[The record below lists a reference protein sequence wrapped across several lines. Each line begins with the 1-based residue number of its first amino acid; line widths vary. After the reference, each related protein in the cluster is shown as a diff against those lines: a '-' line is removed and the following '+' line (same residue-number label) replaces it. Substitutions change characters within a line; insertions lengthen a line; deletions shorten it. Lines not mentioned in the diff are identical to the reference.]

1 HIAGD
6 GWSLPP
12 LKRDLDTAYT
22 ARLRGESPQW
32 TPLPVQY
39 ADYTLWQQELDITEQ
54 LDYWRTALDGLP
66 DRIELPADR
75 PHPARASYRG
85 EMLPFQ
91 WDTGLRD
98 GLTELARACG
108 ASVFMVVHAGL
119 TALLSRL
126 GAGTDI
132 PVGTSVAGR
141 TDKALDDLVGFF
153 VNTLV
158 LRVDTGG
165 DPSFRELVARA
176 RERGLDAYAHQD
188 VPFERLVE
196 AVNPVRSLAYH
207 PLCQTVI
214 AWQNNAVADL
224 RLPGLTVTEE
234 PVRTGTARA
243 DLTFFVGE
251 RDGIGG
257 AVEYNSD
264 IFDRSTVESLVARL
278 ERLLRTVVA
287 DPDLP
292 LHAID
297 PLTEDEHERLAAE
310 WVETAVPA
318 LGDLLAG
325 NAPDRTALV
334 FGDRRLTY
342 AELDAA
348 ADGLARALVARGA
361 GPETVVALALPR
373 SVELVVALVAV
384 LRSGAAYLPLDL
396 NHPAER
402 IALML
407 ADADPQLVIGDG
419 DGWLPDRVVGPHAT
433 DDVELPATHPDNT
446 AYVIFT
452 SGSTGRPKA
461 VAGTRRALA
470 NRLHWGRG
478 LGGGIRVAKSA
489 LTFIDGSTELL
500 GGLVAGDT
508 VLLADDATAADPL
521 ALARLVDRHQATTL
535 TVVPSL
541 LSTLVTDTPGLGSVT
556 TWITSGEALPATV
569 AELVAAR
576 WPGARLV
583 NLYGCSEVAGDSLE
597 HRWQA
602 GEGPVPIGRPVA
614 NTRAYVLDAAL
625 RPVPPG
631 VRGELYLAG
640 DGLARGYLGQAA
652 RTAERFVAD
661 PFGPAGTRMYR
672 TGDLARRRAD
682 GVLEF
687 LGRADQQVKI
697 RGMRV
702 EPGEVEAALTAHPDV
717 TAAAVTARDGRLI
730 GYTAG
735 TASPAQ
741 LREFLARRLPDHLVP
756 AHIVVLDALP
766 HNPNGKL
773 DRAALPEPELTVDD
787 RAPRTPAEQALCD
800 LFAEVLGL
808 PRVGPDSGFFALGG
822 HSLLATRLV
831 SRIRGV
837 LGVEVPI
844 RAVFDAPTPA
854 RLAELLD
861 PDRDARPAPR
871 PRDRPAEVP
880 LSFAQLRLWFLDRL
894 SGPSSTYNI
903 PWAWRLSGPV
913 DVPALR
919 AALADVAD
927 RHEVLRTLIVESG
940 GRPRQ
945 VVVEA
950 EPVLQVETVDE
961 SRVAGRLAEIA
972 GHCFAID
979 TEIPVRAALLSS
991 GPQVHVFV
999 LLVHHI
1005 AGDGWSLPPLR
1016 RDLDAAY
1023 RARLAGEPPQWT
1035 RLPIQYADYTLWQ
1048 RDLLGERHDVT
1059 GDATGGASSV
1069 LGRQTAYWRETL
1081 AGLPDELALP
1091 TDRPRPPRS
1100 TNRGG
1105 TVPVAVSAG
1114 VHRRLREL
1122 AQDNDASLFMVLQAG
1137 LAALLTRLG
1146 AGTDIPLGSPVAGR
1160 TDHALDDLAGF
1171 FVNNLVL
1178 RTDTGG
1184 DPTFRELVRRVR
1196 ETDLA
1201 AYANQD
1207 LPFERLV
1214 ELLNPARSLAR
1225 HPLFQ
1230 VMLAFYQAST
1240 ERERLLGLDAEY
1252 TDAGLRQ
1259 AKFDLSFDLV
1269 ERRTPDGT
1277 PAGIEGVI
1285 EYSVDLFD
1293 ESSVHT
1299 LASRLVR
1306 LITAAVANP
1315 DAPIGRL
1322 DVLSQAER
1330 HQLLEEW
1337 GTGEPVRGAAGTV
1350 PELFAAQAAAT
1361 PDAPALSDDHLDL
1374 TFAELDART
1383 GRLARVLAAAGAG
1396 PERIVAIA
1404 LPRSARVFE
1413 AILGVLRAG
1422 AAYLPIDPD
1431 QPLDRIA
1438 GVLADAAPVLVL
1450 TDRDVALPD
1459 GSRRLHLDDVDH
1471 LPEAPV
1477 TPPGPRNPAYVIY
1490 TSGST
1495 GRPKGVVVPHAGLAN
1510 LFHSHR
1516 ETLYRPVGRGMRVA
1530 HAWSFSF
1537 DASWQPQLWLL
1548 DGHCVHVVDDDTRR
1562 DPARLAAVIRERD
1575 IDFVELTP
1583 SHLAQ
1588 VAAAGVIEN
1597 GECPLRV
1604 VGVGGEAVPQQLWE
1618 RLRELPGTAA
1628 YNLYGPTESTVDAL
1642 VGRVADAERPVV
1654 GRPVHGTGAYVLDT
1668 GLEPVPEGVPGELY
1682 LAGAGLARGYLGQ
1695 TARTAERFVANPFG
1709 PAGARMYRT
1718 GDLVRWRSGQLEY
1731 LGRTDDQVKIRG
1743 FRVEPAEVE
1752 AVLARHDDVTDA
1764 VVVVREDR
1772 PGDRRL
1778 VAYTVPAGADPRA
1791 LRDFAGRSLPA
1802 YMVPAAVVP
1811 MPAFPVTPN
1820 GKLDRAALP
1829 APAAAPL
1836 GRPPET
1842 TRQEV
1847 LCGLFAEVLGVP
1859 AVGIDDDLFALGGHS
1874 MLLVRLRLRI
1884 REETGAD
1891 LPVAEF
1897 FRNPTVAGLAARLT
1911 ETEGC

>member
-1 HIAGD
+1 
-6 GWSLPP
+6 
-12 LKRDLDTAYT
+12 
-22 ARLRGESPQW
+22 
-32 TPLPVQY
+32 
-39 ADYTLWQQELDITEQ
+39 
-54 LDYWRTALDGLP
+54 
-66 DRIELPADR
+66 
-75 PHPARASYRG
+75 
-85 EMLPFQ
+85 M
-91 WDTGLRD
+91 
-98 GLTELARACG
+98 
-108 ASVFMVVHAGL
+108 
-119 TALLSRL
+119 
-126 GAGTDI
+126 
-132 PVGTSVAGR
+132 
-141 TDKALDDLVGFF
+141 
-153 VNTLV
+153 NTLV
-158 LRVDTGG
+158 LRVSTDG
-165 DPSFRELVARA
+165 DPSFRELVGRV

-196 AVNPVRSLAYH
+196 AINPARSLAYH
-207 PLCQTVI
+207 PLCQTMI
-214 AWQNNAVADL
+214 AWQNNALADL

-251 RDGIGG
+251 RDGIRG

-264 IFDRSTVESLVARL
+264 IFDRSTVDSLLARL
-278 ERLLRTVVA
+278 ERLLRAVIA

-292 LHAID
+292 LSAID
-297 PLTEDEHERLAAE
+297 LLTADEHDRFATE
-310 WVETAVPA
+310 WASTAVAVP
-318 LGDLLAG
+318 GDVAG
-325 NAPDRTALV
+325 LVAGPSDRTALV

-342 AELDAA
+342 AELHAA
-348 ADGLARALVARGA
+348 ADGLARALAARGA

-373 SVELVVALVAV
+373 SVELVVALLAV
-384 LRSGAAYLPLDL
+384 LRCGAAYLPLDL

-402 IALML
+402 IELML
-407 ADADPQLVIGDG
+407 ADARPHLVVSDG
-419 DGWLPDRVVGPHAT
+419 DEWLPDRVVRPHETA
-433 DDVELPATHPDNT
+433 DAELPAVHPDNT

-478 LGGGIRVAKSA
+478 LGGGVRVAKSA

-508 VLLADDATAADPL
+508 VLLADDTTATDPL
-521 ALARLVDRHQATTL
+521 ALARLVDRHGATTI

-541 LSTLVTDTPGLGSVT
+541 LSTLVTEAAGLDSVT
-556 TWITSGEALPATV
+556 TWITSGEALTATV
-569 AELVAAR
+569 AGAVAAR
-576 WPGARLV
+576 WPAARLV

-614 NTRAYVLDAAL
+614 NTRAYVLDATL

-640 DGLARGYLGQAA
+640 DGLARGYLGRTA

-661 PFGPAGTRMYR
+661 PFGPAGSRMYR
-672 TGDLARRRAD
+672 TGDLARRRPD
-682 GVLEF
+682 GALEF

-697 RGMRV
+697 RGMRI

-717 TAAAVTARDGRLI
+717 TAAAVVARDDRLV
-730 GYTAG
+730 GYAAG
-735 TASPAQ
+735 HANPAQ

-756 AHIVVLDALP
+756 AHLLVLDALP
-766 HNPNGKL
+766 LNPNGKL
-773 DRAALPEPELTVDD
+773 DRHALPEPAPVVDD
-787 RAPRTPAEQALCD
+787 REPHTPTEQALCD
-800 LFAEVLGL
+800 LFAEVLEL

-861 PDRDARPAPR
+861 PGRDTRPAPR
-871 PRDRPAEVP
+871 RRDRPAHVP
-880 LSFAQLRLWFLDRL
+880 LSYAQQRLWFLDRL
-894 SGPSSTYNI
+894 SGPSTTYNI
-903 PWAWRLSGPV
+903 PWAWRLSGRV

-919 AALADVAD
+919 AALADVVN

-940 GRPRQ
+940 GIPHQ

-950 EPVLQVETVDE
+950 EPVLLVETVGEAED
-961 SRVAGRLAEIA
+961 RLAEIA
-972 GHCFAID
+972 GHRFAID
-979 TEIPVRAALLSS
+979 TEIPVRAALLST
-991 GPQVHVFV
+991 GPESHVFV

-1023 RARLAGEPPQWT
+1023 RARLAGDAPQWT
-1035 RLPIQYADYTLWQ
+1035 RLPVQYADYTLWQ
-1048 RDLLGERHDVT
+1048 RDLLGDED
-1059 GDATGGASSV
+1059 DESSV
-1069 LGRQTAYWRETL
+1069 LGRQAAYWRATL

-1091 TDRPRPPRS
+1091 ADRPRLPQS

-1105 TVPVAVSAG
+1105 TVPVTVPPE

-1122 AQDNDASLFMVLQAG
+1122 AHGSDASLFMVLQAC

-1146 AGTDIPLGSPVAGR
+1146 AGTDIPLGSPIAGR

-1178 RTDTGG
+1178 RTNTAG

-1207 LPFERLV
+1207 VPFERLV

-1230 VMLAFYQAST
+1230 VMLAFYHAST
-1240 ERERLLGLDAEY
+1240 RRERLLDLAAEY
-1252 TDAGLRQ
+1252 TDTGLRQ

-1269 ERRTPDGT
+1269 ERLTPDGT
-1277 PAGIEGVI
+1277 AAGIEGDI
-1285 EYSVDLFD
+1285 EYSADLFD
-1293 ESSVHT
+1293 EPTVQA
-1299 LASRLVR
+1299 LAARLVR
-1306 LITAAVANP
+1306 LATAAVANP
-1315 DAPIGRL
+1315 DTPIGQL
-1322 DVLSQAER
+1322 DILSPAER
-1330 HQLLEEW
+1330 HRLLTEW
-1337 GTGEPVRGAAGTV
+1337 GTRPPADDLAPAAPTHRPAGTV
-1350 PELFAAQAAAT
+1350 PELFAAQVAAT
-1361 PDAPALSDDHLDL
+1361 PDAPALSDDHLAL
-1374 TFAELDART
+1374 TFAQLDART
-1383 GRLARVLAAAGAG
+1383 TRLARVLAAAGAG
-1396 PERIVAIA
+1396 PEKVVAIA

-1413 AILGVLRAG
+1413 AILGVLRSG

-1450 TDRDVALPD
+1450 TDRDVELPD
-1459 GSRRLHLDDVDH
+1459 GPRRLHLDDTGR
-1471 LPEAPV
+1471 LPEAPP
-1477 TPPGPRNPAYVIY
+1477 TPPAPTSPAYVIY

-1510 LFHSHR
+1510 LFRSHR
-1516 ETLYRPVGRGMRVA
+1516 ETLYRPAGRALRVG

-1548 DGHCVHVVDDDTRR
+1548 DGHAVHVVDDDTRR
-1562 DPARLAAVIRERD
+1562 DPVRLASVIRDRG
-1575 IDFVELTP
+1575 IDFIELTP
-1583 SHLAQ
+1583 SHFAQ
-1588 VAAAGVIEN
+1588 VAAAGVIDG
-1597 GECPLRV
+1597 GECLLRV
-1604 VGVGGEAVPQQLWE
+1604 VGVGGEAVPQRLWAQ
-1618 RLRELPGTAA
+1618 LRELPGTTA
-1628 YNLYGPTESTVDAL
+1628 YNLYGPTESTVDTL
-1642 VGRVADAERPVV
+1642 VGRPADAERPVV

-1668 GLEPVPEGVPGELY
+1668 GLQPVPEGVPGELY

-1695 TARTAERFVANPFG
+1695 AARTAERFVANPFG
-1709 PAGARMYRT
+1709 PAGSRMYRT
-1718 GDLVRWRSGQLEY
+1718 GDLVRWRHGQLEY

-1743 FRVEPAEVE
+1743 FRVEPGEIE
-1752 AVLARHDDVTDA
+1752 AVLARHDDVTDV

-1778 VAYTVPAGADPRA
+1778 VAYTVPDRADPRA
-1791 LRDFAGRSLPA
+1791 LRDFAGRSLPE
-1802 YMVPAAVVP
+1802 YMVPAAIVP
-1811 MPAFPVTPN
+1811 MTAFPVTPN

-1829 APAAAPL
+1829 APDPAPA

-1842 TRQEV
+1842 HRQSV
-1847 LCGLFAEVLGVP
+1847 LCGLFAEVLGLP
-1859 AVGIDDDLFALGGHS
+1859 EVGIDDDLFALGGHS

-1884 REETGAD
+1884 REETGLD
-1891 LPVAEF
+1891 VPVAEF

-1911 ETEGC
+1911 